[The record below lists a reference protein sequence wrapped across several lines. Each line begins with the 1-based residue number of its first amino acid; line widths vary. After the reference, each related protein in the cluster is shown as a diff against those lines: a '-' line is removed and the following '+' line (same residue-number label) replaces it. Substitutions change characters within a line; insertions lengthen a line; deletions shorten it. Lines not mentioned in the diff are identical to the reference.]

1 MYPKGYV
8 WFNATHVFLSYPFF
22 NPCGVVVVGP
32 PMDKPNG
39 YSYKAV

>member
-1 MYPKGYV
+1 MSSPL
-8 WFNATHVFLSYPFF
+8 TPFF
-22 NPCGVVVVGP
+22 NLRGVVVVGP